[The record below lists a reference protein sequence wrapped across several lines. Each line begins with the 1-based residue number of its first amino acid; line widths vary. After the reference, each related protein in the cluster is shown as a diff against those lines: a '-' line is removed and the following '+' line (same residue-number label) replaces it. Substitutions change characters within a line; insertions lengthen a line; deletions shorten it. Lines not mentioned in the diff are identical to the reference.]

1 MSKESLLLASICMT
15 STDDRERNINEAVL
29 QVENAAAR
37 GADWVLLPEIFA
49 YHGSYDKI
57 HAMGEPEGGPLTD
70 RLAALARKNKICLF
84 AGSFGE
90 QPKEGE
96 LSETEQLGR
105 LGYRRVFNTCYVFD
119 RQGQRVAKYRKT
131 HLFNLYDHQGQ
142 ALYCE
147 SDGFLAGDEA
157 VSFDL
162 DGFRVG
168 LGICY
173 DLRFPEYFVRLA
185 HEKALDVIVLPSAF
199 TLQTGMDHW
208 ELLLRARAV
217 ERQCYVFASNQ
228 VGDHGRGRASY
239 GHSMIIDPWGYVLAN
254 TGGTPGVALA
264 EAHRSR
270 IQAVRDRLPAL
281 SNRRPELYE

>member
-15 STDDRERNINEAVL
+15 STDDRERNIDEAVL
-29 QVENAAAR
+29 QVESAAAR

-90 QPKEGE
+90 QPGAGE
-96 LSETEQLGR
+96 LSETDQLGR
-105 LGYRRVFNTCYVFD
+105 LGHRRVFNTCYVFD

-131 HLFNLYDHQGQ
+131 HLFNLYDHQGE

-185 HEKALDVIVLPSAF
+185 KDKALDMIVLPSAF

-217 ERQCYVFASNQ
+217 EQQCYVFASNQ
-228 VGDHGRGRASY
+228 VGDHGRGRSSY

-254 TGGTPGVALA
+254 TGGTPGLALA

-270 IQAVRDRLPAL
+270 IQAVRNRLPAL